1 MRKSNMKFL
10 NLAVASIVDA
20 NTGNGINRQYVDQFG
35 SNPSAHERHGRE
47 IRSRSFLDVIAKIK
61 SSVQKYFEDSKA
73 EARRHQ
79 AVKDLSQMN
88 DRLLKDIGLSRDDL
102 YDIGNGST
110 NLEELNARRNR
121 SADRHELNQ
130 VSGKVSSRVRSI
142 KSANQAQYETK
153 KCA

>member
-1 MRKSNMKFL
+1 MKLL

-20 NTGNGINRQYVDQFG
+20 NTGNGINRQYLDQFG
-35 SNPSAHERHGRE
+35 SDQSAHERHGRE
-47 IRSRSFLDVIAKIK
+47 IRSRSFLALIAKIMA
-61 SSVQKYFEDSKA
+61 SAQKYIEDSKV
-73 EARRHQ
+73 EARRRQ
-79 AVKDLSQMN
+79 AIKDLSQMDN
-88 DRLLKDIGLSRDDL
+88 RSLKDIGLSRDDL
-102 YDIGNGST
+102 YDISQGST
-110 NLEELNARRNR
+110 SLEALSARRNR